1 MQNQC
6 ERYKVRRPCI
16 KLLRTLINYNLL
28 NKYDFIYWACP
39 PDIGNLPPHIARNMK
54 LDGYEKGV
62 FDLTIIAGN
71 KDILK
76 VWLIEFKYGSNGY
89 TKEQKLI
96 AENTEYIKDIEAI
109 KIKNIEEFHAFI
121 DNNLK

>member
-1 MQNQC
+1 M
-6 ERYKVRRPCI
+6 I
-16 KLLRTLINYNLL
+16 FYNLL
-28 NKYDFIYWACP
+28 KKYDFIYWACP
-39 PDIGNLPPHIARNMK
+39 PDLGNLPIHIARNMK

-96 AENTEYIKDIEAI
+96 AENTENM
-109 KIKNIEEFHAFI
+109 KNIEKTRLR
-121 DNNLK
+121 LKMCRK

>member
-1 MQNQC
+1 MQKQC
-6 ERYKVRRPCI
+6 ERHKVRRPCI

-28 NKYDFIYWACP
+28 KKYDFLYWACP
-39 PDIGNLPPHIARNMK
+39 PDYGKLPKHIANFMK

-71 KDILK
+71 KDLLK
-76 VWLIEFKYGSNGY
+76 VWLIEFKYGSSDY
-89 TKEQKLI
+89 TKEQKLT
-96 AENTEYIKDIEAI
+96 AENIKYIKDIEAI
-109 KIKNIEEFHAFI
+109 KIKNIDEFQVFL

>member
-1 MQNQC
+1 MRKQF
-6 ERYKVRRPCI
+6 ERDKVRRPCI
-16 KLLRTLINYNLL
+16 KLFRTLINYNIL
-28 NKYDFIYWACP
+28 NKYDFLYWACP
-39 PDIGNLPPHIARNMK
+39 PDLGNLPQHIANNMK

-89 TKEQKLI
+89 TKEQKTI
-96 AENTEYIKDIEAI
+96 AENTEYIKNIEAI
-109 KIKNIEEFHAFI
+109 KIKNIDEFQLFI